1 MIFEGE
7 DPEMPDEQWVAAP
20 VKKGKK
26 KLLSDED

>member
-7 DPEMPDEQWVAAP
+7 DPEIPDEQWVAAP

-26 KLLSDED
+26 KFI